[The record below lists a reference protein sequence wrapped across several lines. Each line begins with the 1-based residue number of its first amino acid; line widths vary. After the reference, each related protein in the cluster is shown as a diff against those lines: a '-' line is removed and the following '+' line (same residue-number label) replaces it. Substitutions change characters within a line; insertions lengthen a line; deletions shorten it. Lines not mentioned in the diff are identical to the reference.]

1 MRAQRCDLSY
11 FLLFIC
17 SYSSGPG
24 QARNM
29 ERVLEQDVVPVDKLQ
44 LVVAR
49 MKKFHS
55 WVSPRILKHGVDPI
69 HGVILFL

>member
-1 MRAQRCDLSY
+1 MRAKKRGDLSY

-44 LVVAR
+44 LVVA
-49 MKKFHS
+49 S
-55 WVSPRILKHGVDPI
+55 QDEEVP
-69 HGVILFL
+69 